1 MLARNGRPGDAR
13 LFTAAIAGSP
23 HPRALARPRRR
34 PRRQRLEENIKKAQ
48 ERQLAARRTLLELQQ
63 TMAGGPRR

>member
-13 LFTAAIAGSP
+13 LSP
-23 HPRALARPRRR
+23 RPLPGALTRAPARLRRR